1 MGSPCRKDGDTL
13 RFDFDKFS
21 MITASVYPQ
30 SNPYSRED
38 ALSVFHYYFE
48 KYEDFTGHPH
58 PPIKAAQIK
67 RLCECMPFLDCEGI
81 GGSIADIAPDC
92 YPVLIDKYFATKFRN
107 CDRNIHH
114 FLSGRVRELRFFEEL
129 Y

>member
-1 MGSPCRKDGDTL
+1 MQ
-13 RFDFDKFS
+13 FDFDKFS

-30 SNPYSRED
+30 SSPYSPEE
-38 ALSVFHYYFE
+38 ALSVFHYYFQ

-67 RLCECMPFLDCEGI
+67 RLCECMPFLDREGI
-81 GGSIADIAPDC
+81 GGSIADVVPDC

-114 FLSGRVRELRFFEEL
+114 FLSGRVRRSVTTEENADVICTASDP
-129 Y
+129 

>member
-1 MGSPCRKDGDTL
+1 MQ
-13 RFDFDKFS
+13 FDFDRFS
-21 MITASVYPQ
+21 KIAASVYPR
-30 SNPYSRED
+30 SSPYSLEET
-38 ALSVFHYYFE
+38 LSVFFRYFQ

-67 RLCECMPFLDCEGI
+67 RLCECMPFLDREGI
-81 GGSIADIAPDC
+81 GGSVADIAPDC
-92 YPVLIDKYFATKFRN
+92 YPVLIDKYFATRFRN